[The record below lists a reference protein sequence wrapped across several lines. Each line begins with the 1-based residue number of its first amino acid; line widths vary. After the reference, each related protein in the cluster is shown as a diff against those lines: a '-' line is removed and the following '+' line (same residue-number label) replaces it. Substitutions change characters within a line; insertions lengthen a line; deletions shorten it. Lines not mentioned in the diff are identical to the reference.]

1 MKTKTQK
8 KRLIKHKKITD
19 GIKILDELVIKQRPE
34 IVQMME
40 EERVNAKI
48 ARQIYQLRTKAK
60 LTQLELARRV
70 GTTASVISRLED
82 ADYEGHSVSMLHR
95 IAEALH
101 QRVQVR
107 FVKAK

>member
-1 MKTKTQK
+1 MKTKTKK
-8 KRLIKHKKITD
+8 KRRIKHKQITD
-19 GIKILDELVIKQRPE
+19 GMKVLEELVIKQRPE
-34 IVQMME
+34 IAQLME
-40 EERVNAKI
+40 EERVNAEI

-95 IAEALH
+95 IADALH